1 LSLRSIEVASPALAL
16 RRVVIEGVAPEI
28 DGGRFAIKRTVG
40 EKVVVEANIFADGHS
55 LLSAVLLY
63 RPETATAPSETPMR
77 LVDNDH
83 WQGEFRVSELGTFVY
98 TIRAWVD
105 EFRTWS
111 GDLVKKLDARQDVSL
126 DLIAGAQMIESAA
139 SHAQGVD
146 SASLLRFADELK
158 KSSHNGRSSSGGRV
172 SDDEL
177 IRLMD
182 RYQARQGATTYEKE
196 LRVIVNREK
205 ARFSAWYEMFPR
217 SCTSSMNHHG
227 TLQDCIGRLDYVADM
242 GFDVLYLPPV
252 HPIGYIERKG
262 KNNSLMPL
270 PEDPGSPWAIGSK
283 EGGHKSIHPKL
294 GTLQDLKDLTAK
306 AQNRG
311 IEIALDMAFQCA
323 PDHPYVTEHDEWFRH
338 RPDGS
343 VQYAENPPKKYEDIY
358 PLFFENEHAQELW
371 DELKSVVLHWV
382 QQGIRI
388 FRVDN
393 PHTKPFAFWE
403 WLIAEVNRDYPDVIF
418 LAEAFTRPKIMYR
431 LAKLGFTQSY
441 TYFAWKTSKSELTEY
456 FTEVTE
462 PPVSEFFRPNLW
474 PNTPD
479 ILNEYLQSGGRPAFM
494 ARFILA
500 ATLGANYGI
509 YGPAFELCENQP
521 LRPGSEEY
529 MNSEKYEIRMW
540 DLERPDS
547 LAPLIRR
554 VNHIR
559 RQNPA
564 LQGDHRLQF
573 HPLDNDQMIAY
584 SKMTGDMSN
593 IILVIV
599 NLDSRYTQSGWVE
612 VPLARFGLDP
622 GRPFEVED
630 LLTDARYTW
639 QGSRNFV
646 ALDPWKIPAH
656 ILRVRQ

>member
-1 LSLRSIEVASPALAL
+1 LSLRAIDVASPALAL
-16 RRVVIEGVAPEI
+16 RRVVIEGVIPEI
-28 DGGRFAIKRTVG
+28 DGGRFAIKRTLG
-40 EKVVVEANIFADGHS
+40 ETVVVEANILADGHS
-55 LLSAVLLY
+55 LLGAVLLY
-63 RPETATAPSETPMR
+63 HLERSSQWAEVRMQ
-77 LVDNDH
+77 LVNNDR
-83 WQGEFRVSELGTFVY
+83 WQGEFRVDDLGTFVY
-98 TIRAWVD
+98 TIQAWVD

-111 GDLVKKLDARQDVSL
+111 SDLIKKQEARQDVSL

-139 SHAQGVD
+139 GHAGGID
-146 SASLLRFADELK
+146 SSSLLRFSDELK
-158 KSSHNGRSSSGGRV
+158 RSSHNGRTFGASGL
-172 SDDEL
+172 DAEL

-182 RYQARQGATTYEKE
+182 QYQTRQWATTYEKQ

-205 ARFSAWYEMFPR
+205 ARFSTWYEMFPR
-217 SCTSSMNHHG
+217 SCTSTANHHG
-227 TLQDCIGRLDYVADM
+227 SLQDCIGRLDYISDM

-270 PEDPGSPWAIGSK
+270 PDDPGSPWAIGSK

-294 GTLQDLKDLTAK
+294 GALQDLKDLMEE
-306 AQNRG
+306 AQKRG
-311 IEIALDMAFQCA
+311 IEVALDIAFQCA

-358 PLFFENEHAQELW
+358 PLFFENGRAQELW
-371 DELKSVVLHWV
+371 DELKSVVLYWA

-403 WLIAEVNRDYPDVIF
+403 WLIAELSRDYPDVIF

-441 TYFAWKTSKSELTEY
+441 TYFAWKNTKAELTQY

-479 ILNEYLQSGGRPAFM
+479 ILNEYLQRGGRPAFM
-494 ARFILA
+494 TRFVLA

-529 MNSEKYEIRMW
+529 MNSEKYEVRAW
-540 DLERPDS
+540 DLERLDS

-564 LQGDHRLQF
+564 LQADHSLQF
-573 HPLDNDQMIAY
+573 HPVDNDQLIAY
-584 SKMTGDMSN
+584 SKMTGDRLN
-593 IILVIV
+593 ILLMIV
-599 NLDSRYTQSGWVE
+599 NLDPRYTQSGWVE

-622 GRPFEVED
+622 SRPFEVED

-639 QGSRNFV
+639 QGSRNYV

>member
-1 LSLRSIEVASPALAL
+1 VSVHSIEVASPALAL

-28 DGGRFAIKRTVG
+28 DGGRFAIKRIVG
-40 EKVVVEANIFADGHS
+40 DRVAVEANIFADGHS
-55 LLSAVLLY
+55 QLRAVLLY
-63 RPETATAPSETPMR
+63 RPERSSEWCEARMQPIH
-77 LVDNDH
+77 NDR
-83 WQGEFRVSELGTFVY
+83 WRGEFRVDTLDPFVY
-98 TIRAWVD
+98 TIQAWVD

-111 GDLVKKLDARQDVSL
+111 SDLVKKQDARQDVSL
-126 DLIAGAQMIESAA
+126 DLIAGAQTIEAA
-139 SHAQGVD
+139 ARHADGVD
-146 SASLLRFADELK
+146 SASLLRFSDELK
-158 KSSHNGRSSSGGRV
+158 KSAHNGRTPGTGGAL
-172 SDDEL
+172 DPEL

-182 RYQARQGATTYEKE
+182 RYQARAGATTYEKQ

-205 ARFSAWYEMFPR
+205 ARFSTWYEMFPR
-217 SCTSSMNHHG
+217 SCTSNANHHG
-227 TLQDCIGRLDYVADM
+227 TLRDCIGRLDYIAGM
-242 GFDVLYLPPV
+242 GFDVLYLPPI

-270 PEDPGSPWAIGSK
+270 PDDPGSPWAIGSK

-294 GTLQDLKDLTAK
+294 GTLQDLKNLMEE
-306 AQNRG
+306 AQRRG
-311 IEIALDMAFQCA
+311 IELALDIAFQCA

-358 PLFFENEHAQELW
+358 PLFFENEYARELW
-371 DELKSVVLHWV
+371 EELKSVVLHWAK
-382 QQGIRI
+382 QGIRI

-403 WLIAEVNRDYPDVIF
+403 WLIAEVSRDYPDAIF

-441 TYFAWKTSKSELTEY
+441 TYFAWKNSKPELTEY
-456 FTEVTE
+456 FTELTE
-462 PPVSEFFRPNLW
+462 PPVSEFFRANLW

-494 ARFILA
+494 TRFILA
-500 ATLGANYGI
+500 ATLGGNYGI

-521 LRPGSEEY
+521 LRAGSEEY
-529 MNSEKYEIRMW
+529 MNSEKYQIRVW

-564 LQGDHRLQF
+564 LQSDHSLQF
-573 HPLDNDQMIAY
+573 HPVDNPQLVAY
-584 SKMTGDMSN
+584 SKMTDDGLN
-593 IILVIV
+593 ILLMVV

-612 VPLARFGLDP
+612 VPLERFGL
-622 GRPFEVED
+622 RPDQSYEVED

-639 QGSRNFV
+639 QGSRNYV
-646 ALDPWKIPAH
+646 ALDPWRIPAH